1 MFCFQ
6 FDRNTKR
13 SKLYVFIFF
22 SNEKKTL
29 YAVFLKKIHQGH
41 QFIYIKLNIIY
52 FMFTNFPYG
61 IYFISY
67 FFSNQNKINLQ
78 IEHIIFKNNIKESAK
93 LAIEHQKRE
102 LC

>member
-1 MFCFQ
+1 MFLFSFQ
-6 FDRNTKR
+6 MK
-13 SKLYVFIFF
+13 
-22 SNEKKTL
+22 KKTL

>member
-1 MFCFQ
+1 
-6 FDRNTKR
+6 
-13 SKLYVFIFF
+13 
-22 SNEKKTL
+22 
-29 YAVFLKKIHQGH
+29 
-41 QFIYIKLNIIY
+41 
-52 FMFTNFPYG
+52 MFTNFPYG